1 MIMFTGS
8 RGVKERRYI
17 GRLFTRRSTQ
27 GPETSPG
34 VVDQVLQAGVQ
45 SQRPALLVQLDK
57 EVFTLSPG
65 YIEVSLFPEFV
76 ALAKVTAEVVLVL
89 HHVLWD

>member
-17 GRLFTRRSTQ
+17 GRLVTRRSTQ

-57 EVFTLSPG
+57 EVWKTQ
-65 YIEVSLFPEFV
+65 
-76 ALAKVTAEVVLVL
+76 
-89 HHVLWD
+89 